1 MRKVA
6 APTSWW
12 DVPEQDVITMPE
24 ISNSGAWVKNLNP
37 IWSILILGHLC
48 GVLIQPAANQVE
60 YYYMGNVKM
69 MDLLC
74 RLNSMKT
81 EVIKKEQTRKEKQK
95 SYCHL
100 QNNGNRRRK
109 LLTPVVQL

>member
-6 APTSWW
+6 TPTSWW
-12 DVPEQDVITMPE
+12 DVPEQDITMPE
-24 ISNSGAWVKNLNP
+24 VLNSGVWVKNLNP
-37 IWSILILGHLC
+37 IWSILVLGASQQSINPTC
-48 GVLIQPAANQVE
+48 CKPGGVLLHGI
-60 YYYMGNVKM
+60 VKM

-95 SYCHL
+95 SHCHL
-100 QNNGNRRRK
+100 QNNGNHRRK